1 MKKTAK
7 EEYGRLMKE
16 NQELLNLI
24 WKEMLKQMPK
34 KSPDWAD
41 VGDIN
46 HSNETLVELLVSI
59 RNADDEEEMKK
70 QIENE
75 ISK

>member
-1 MKKTAK
+1 VKKTVK
-7 EEYGRLMKE
+7 EEYGRLIKE

-41 VGDIN
+41 VGDVN
-46 HSNETLVELLVSI
+46 HSHETLVELLVRI
-59 RNADDEEEMKK
+59 RNTDDEDEMKK
-70 QIENE
+70 QIEIE